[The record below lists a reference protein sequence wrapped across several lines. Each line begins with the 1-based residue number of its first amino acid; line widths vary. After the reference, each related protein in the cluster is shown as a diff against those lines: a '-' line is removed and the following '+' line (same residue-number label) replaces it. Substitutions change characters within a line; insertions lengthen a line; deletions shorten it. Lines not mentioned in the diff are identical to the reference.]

1 MADRSCPVTGPGAA
15 TLSAISELGIVPVV
29 TFTDPELAEPVLE
42 ALCAGGL
49 PVVEVTLRVPGA
61 IDVVGRL
68 VDAFPDAI
76 VGAGSVLSV
85 EDATA
90 VMDNGARFVVSPL
103 TDPAVMATCLRR
115 DVPVVPGACTPTEV
129 RRAQEAGAEL
139 VKFFPAEPM
148 GGRAF
153 LQAVAGPMPAARFVP
168 TGGLNAANLAGYAA
182 LPNVAACGGSWM
194 VPRTALAEHRF
205 GDVSRLAGEALAIV
219 AQARG
224 RG

>member
-1 MADRSCPVTGPGAA
+1 MTGAA
-15 TLSAISELGIVPVV
+15 AETLATISDLGIVPVV
-29 TFTDPELAEPVLE
+29 TFSDPGLAQPVFE
-42 ALCAGGL
+42 ALCSGGL
-49 PVVEVTLRVPGA
+49 PVVEVTLRAPGA

-68 VDAFPDAI
+68 VDAFPDAV
-76 VGAGSVLSV
+76 VGAGTVLSV

-115 DVPVVPGACTPTEV
+115 GVPMVPGACTPTEV

-153 LQAVAGPMPAARFVP
+153 LQAVAGPLPTARFVP
-168 TGGLNAANLAGYAA
+168 TGGLNADNLAGYAS

-194 VPRTALAEHRF
+194 VPKAALAERRYA
-205 GDVSRLAGEALAIV
+205 DISKLAAQALAIV

-224 RG
+224 RA

>member
-1 MADRSCPVTGPGAA
+1 MTGPGTGTVA
-15 TLSAISELGIVPVV
+15 TIADLGVVPVV
-29 TFTDPELAEPVLE
+29 TFTDPALAEPVFE
-42 ALCAGGL
+42 ALCSGGL
-49 PVVEVTLRVPGA
+49 PVVEVTLRAPGA

-76 VGAGSVLSV
+76 VGAGTVLSV

-115 DVPVVPGACTPTEV
+115 GVPVVPGACTPTEV
-129 RRAQEAGAEL
+129 HKATEAGAEL

-148 GGRAF
+148 GGRRF
-153 LQAVAGPMPAARFVP
+153 LQAVAGPLPAARFVP
-168 TGGLNAANLAGYAA
+168 TGGLNAGNLAGYAA

-194 VPRTALAEHRF
+194 VPSSALAERRY
-205 GDVSRLAGEALAIV
+205 GDVSKLAAEALAIV